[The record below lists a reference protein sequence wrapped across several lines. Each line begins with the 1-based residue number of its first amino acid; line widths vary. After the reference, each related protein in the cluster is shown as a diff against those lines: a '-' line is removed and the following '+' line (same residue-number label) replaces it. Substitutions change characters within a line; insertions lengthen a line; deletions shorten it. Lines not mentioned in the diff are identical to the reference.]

1 MTLVDDTI
9 CAAMNPPEPNI
20 LVQTQTRI
28 VAVVSQK
35 GGVGKTTTAIN
46 LGAAMAETGRPVI
59 LIDLDPQAN
68 TTTGLG
74 FDVRRQR
81 LNVYHLLTGEAVID
95 DVAVPT
101 SVPNLYLVPSDLSLA
116 GAEIELAS
124 ATEREFRLR
133 QALSELGGGYGHVL
147 IDCPPSLGLL
157 TINALAAAP
166 EVLIPVQSE
175 YYALEGLGHLL
186 YTMELIRQGVN
197 PGLTL
202 SGILVTQFDA
212 RNTLAWDVLAE
223 VRRAYPEKIY
233 QTVIPRNVR
242 ISEAPSH
249 GRPVTEYDPNCRGAV
264 AYRELAREVLSR

>member
-1 MTLVDDTI
+1 MLEDTI
-9 CAAMNPPEPNI
+9 CVPMDALKPNI
-20 LVQTQTRI
+20 LVGSQTRI

-68 TTTGLG
+68 TTSGLG

-81 LNVYHLLTGEAVID
+81 RNVYHLLTGEAVID
-95 DVAVPT
+95 DVALPT
-101 SVPNLYLVPSDLSLA
+101 SVPNLHLVPSDLSLA
-116 GAEIELAS
+116 GAEIELATAS
-124 ATEREFRLR
+124 EREFRLR
-133 QALSELGGGYGHVL
+133 QALGELRGGYGHVL

-157 TINALAAAP
+157 TLNALAAAQ
-166 EVLIPVQSE
+166 EVLVPVQSE

-186 YTMELIRQGVN
+186 YTMELVRQGIN

>member
-1 MTLVDDTI
+1 MTD
-9 CAAMNPPEPNI
+9 AEPQI
-20 LVQTQTRI
+20 LDRAVTRV

-46 LGAAMAETGRPVI
+46 LGAALADTGRPVI

-68 TTTGLG
+68 TTSGLG

-101 SVPNLYLVPSDLSLA
+101 SVKNLYLVPSDASLA

-133 QALSELGGGYGHVL
+133 QALEELSGGYGHVL

-157 TINALAAAP
+157 TVNALAAAQ
-166 EVLIPVQSE
+166 EVLVPVQSE
-175 YYALEGLGHLL
+175 YFALEGLGHLV
-186 YTMELIRQGVN
+186 YTMELIRQDIN
-197 PGLTL
+197 PLLSL
-202 SGILVTQFDA
+202 SGIVVTQFDT

-223 VRRAYPEKIY
+223 VRRAYPEKVY
-233 QTVIPRNVR
+233 ETVIPRNVR

-249 GRPVTEYDPNCRGAV
+249 GRPVTDYDPRCRGAV
-264 AYRELAREVLSR
+264 AYRKLAQEFLARGVEER